1 MPFQTH
7 SRGPGGRLGFTIDL
21 LIVSGRP
28 GEKVSQPGW
37 ENRINL
43 VGPENAMSRPS
54 RYCWATTT
62 HISWPLSLQS
72 CATTFLGDA
81 PSRWLTGNFDGR
93 STDLSTD
100 LFRWIASGDL
110 TVCEAIAHWVRWF
123 TKNVAFPSQRVK
135 MTEGTINFLLQNQ
148 YNQSFSIPFSYYNV
162 AMWLKQCHVYHPPV
176 ISIFI
181 GGMEIPFPLM
191 DGLHIYIYIIV
202 LTTLYA
208 ISMDFPYVK
217 PPEALK
223 KVCCVSGIGVQ
234 GVPGVQAPC
243 SAAGMYWHPGLGWTT
258 VAAMEMEVYSWEN

>member
-7 SRGPGGRLGFTIDL
+7 SRGPGGWLGFTIDL

-28 GEKVSQPGW
+28 EKKVSQPGW

-93 STDLSTD
+93 STDPSTD

-123 TKNVAFPSQRVK
+123 TKQNMLLFHRNVLKWQRAPSISSFKINITNHFQFLSV
-135 MTEGTINFLLQNQ
+135 TI
-148 YNQSFSIPFSYYNV
+148 
-162 AMWLKQCHVYHPPV
+162 MWQC
-176 ISIFI
+176 
-181 GGMEIPFPLM
+181 G
-191 DGLHIYIYIIV
+191 
-202 LTTLYA
+202 
-208 ISMDFPYVK
+208 
-217 PPEALK
+217 
-223 KVCCVSGIGVQ
+223 
-234 GVPGVQAPC
+234 
-243 SAAGMYWHPGLGWTT
+243 
-258 VAAMEMEVYSWEN
+258 